1 MLSLSIAT
9 KDRVRFYYERSLAG
23 LLNFHEPAERLPLGN
38 SAIPV
43 GSPVESFAN
52 VSQIATPVMPSD
64 PYQSQVFRKLLRQ
77 TRHWLDRRQQTVR
90 QLQVAA
96 SWSAQILIYP
106 AYALFQSARSLGKR
120 LGSAIQPNS
129 SSLLSAENLVEIEI
143 PLQSA
148 PVSLT
153 AETALQEVFQVID
166 RFSLSERLP
175 IGLAPQ
181 TARIR
186 AIACLV
192 ETQALVLVTQAN
204 QILDV
209 LLPHQQYELAQRI
222 SWEVADYARFVKR
235 SRSFPQDSLRES
247 RRSKSLPKR
256 MIEALQGAR
265 SRLLKRLRP
274 AATHFLPAASV
285 LSVDAPIRQSMLAVR
300 ECLREVDVSSHLPLL
315 TVAAT
320 SLSAPTSI
328 FIRGVAT
335 QLETR
340 SLVLVTNRNEILD
353 ILDADQQLILQQRI
367 SWQVAHYRRYLRLRH
382 AAAQLDPVRSP
393 RANSPV
399 FPGVRPFYQ
408 LMAWMQQGSVAIAT
422 NLFKEAD
429 LAERLPMALPPAPQI
444 HFTQRDSRRESY
456 GKLRERFTNR
466 VTDALAP
473 VIHQPTGSLNA
484 ELTISEVNFSENIA
498 QPMINKPRS
507 PAVAMSPD
515 TPILEIIDTEVTLMG
530 YELSLLERIM
540 RLLDF
545 CFFAIE
551 EFIRLLGN
559 GLLKIVSKR

>member
-1 MLSLSIAT
+1 M
-9 KDRVRFYYERSLAG
+9 
-23 LLNFHEPAERLPLGN
+23 
-38 SAIPV
+38 
-43 GSPVESFAN
+43 ESFAN

-129 SSLLSAENLVEIEI
+129 LSLLSAENPVEIEI

-166 RFSLSERLP
+166 SFSLSERLP

-181 TARIR
+181 TVRIR

-192 ETQALVLVTQAN
+192 ETQALVLVTQFN

-222 SWEVADYARFVKR
+222 SWEVADYARSQR
-235 SRSFPQDSLRES
+235 P
-247 RRSKSLPKR
+247 KSLPKR

-353 ILDADQQLILQQRI
+353 ILDADQQLVLQQRI
-367 SWQVAHYRRYLRLRH
+367 SWEIAHYRRYLRLRH

-444 HFTQRDSRRESY
+444 NFTQRDSRRESY

-466 VTDALAP
+466 VTDVLAP
-473 VIHQPTGSLNA
+473 VVHQPTGSLNA

>member
-1 MLSLSIAT
+1 M
-9 KDRVRFYYERSLAG
+9 
-23 LLNFHEPAERLPLGN
+23 
-38 SAIPV
+38 
-43 GSPVESFAN
+43 ESFAN

-64 PYQSQVFRKLLRQ
+64 PYQSQVFRKLMRQ

-120 LGSAIQPNS
+120 LGSAIQPDS

-192 ETQALVLVTQAN
+192 ETQALVLVTQFN
-204 QILDV
+204 RILDV

-235 SRSFPQDSLRES
+235 SLRES

-256 MIEALQGAR
+256 MIE
-265 SRLLKRLRP
+265 
-274 AATHFLPAASV
+274 AASV

-340 SLVLVTNRNEILD
+340 SLVLVTNRNEVLD

-399 FPGVRPFYQ
+399 FPGVRSFYQ

-444 HFTQRDSRRESY
+444 HFTQRDSRREFY

-466 VTDALAP
+466 VTDVLAP
-473 VIHQPTGSLNA
+473 VVHQPTGSLNA

-507 PAVAMSPD
+507 PAVAMNPD
-515 TPILEIIDTEVTLMG
+515 TPILGIIDTEVTLMG

>member
-1 MLSLSIAT
+1 M
-9 KDRVRFYYERSLAG
+9 
-23 LLNFHEPAERLPLGN
+23 
-38 SAIPV
+38 
-43 GSPVESFAN
+43 ESFAN

-129 SSLLSAENLVEIEI
+129 LSLLSAENLVEIEI

-181 TARIR
+181 TVRIR

-192 ETQALVLVTQAN
+192 ETQALVLVTQFN

-222 SWEVADYARFVKR
+222 SWEVADYVR
-235 SRSFPQDSLRES
+235 SQRP
-247 RRSKSLPKR
+247 KSLPKR

-353 ILDADQQLILQQRI
+353 ILDADQQLVLQQRI
-367 SWQVAHYRRYLRLRH
+367 SWEIAHYRRYLRLRH

-444 HFTQRDSRRESY
+444 NFTQRDSRRESY

-473 VIHQPTGSLNA
+473 VVHQPTGSLNA

-530 YELSLLERIM
+530 YELGLLERIM